1 MYRQQYQQGC
11 SFLCFF
17 ASCLKFLTLKTGRLE
32 KQTNMWRKTGQFILA
47 NRIPLLIVLIVATA
61 LMGFFASK
69 VQLSYEF
76 TRAIPVNHPANK
88 TYQAFKQKYGQD
100 GSLLVIGIQTTDFF
114 NEKLFNDYADL
125 IRESEKSKWSNGY
138 YLRSFSY

>member
-1 MYRQQYQQGC
+1 M
-11 SFLCFF
+11 
-17 ASCLKFLTLKTGRLE
+17 LE
-32 KQTNMWRKTGQFILA
+32 KQINMWRKTGQFILA
-47 NRIPLLIVLIVATA
+47 NRIPLLIVLIVSTA

-100 GSLLVIGIQTTDFF
+100 GSLAG
-114 NEKLFNDYADL
+114 N
-125 IRESEKSKWSNGY
+125 RHSNK
-138 YLRSFSY
+138 RSFQ